1 MRWSGNGLCLAVGG
15 PGVTAWGSSLRLTL
29 SRSTSGVK
37 RSVGQLFTG
46 CLGNSPFNLYNSS
59 NSWKGNNLELSSLI
73 SQLFEESEKLLAIRN
88 NLRKMVEVPEG
99 QNDQHRLSL
108 VIKDIDSIRLT
119 VLYEYE
125 LLDTSRIVQD
135 EFIHLYYGRRLE
147 ILRLSR
153 EQIRGHYD
161 GLEGL
166 CGGITDKQD
175 LREIDNAK
183 EIVQSSLQLFDDI
196 IRTLEQDILI
206 EAERQTRH

>member
-1 MRWSGNGLCLAVGG
+1 
-15 PGVTAWGSSLRLTL
+15 
-29 SRSTSGVK
+29 
-37 RSVGQLFTG
+37 
-46 CLGNSPFNLYNSS
+46 
-59 NSWKGNNLELSSLI
+59 LELSSLT
-73 SQLFEESEKLLAIRN
+73 SQLFEQSEKLLVIRN

-108 VIKDIDSIRLT
+108 VMKDIDLIRLT

-135 EFIHLYYGRRLE
+135 EFIHLYYARRLE

-153 EQIRGHYD
+153 EQIRGHYN

-166 CGGITDKQD
+166 CGGITHEQE

-183 EIVQSSLQLFDDI
+183 EIVQSSLRLFDEI
-196 IRTLEQDILI
+196 IRALEQDIVI
-206 EAERQTRH
+206 EAEQQTRH

>member
-1 MRWSGNGLCLAVGG
+1 M
-15 PGVTAWGSSLRLTL
+15 
-29 SRSTSGVK
+29 
-37 RSVGQLFTG
+37 
-46 CLGNSPFNLYNSS
+46 
-59 NSWKGNNLELSSLI
+59 ELSSLI
-73 SQLFEESEKLLAIRN
+73 SQLFEQSEKLLAIRN

-108 VIKDIDSIRLT
+108 IIKDIDSIRLT

-147 ILRLSR
+147 TLRLSR

-166 CGGITDKQD
+166 CGSITDKQD

-183 EIVQSSLQLFDDI
+183 EIVQSLLRLFDDI
-196 IRTLEQDILI
+196 IRTLEEDILI
-206 EAERQTRH
+206 EADQQTRH